1 MHRLNDNHSKDAYND
16 KRDTF
21 TAAVKPEMTVE
32 TRQIVLKE
40 DCAQGN
46 RLEVESRSG
55 VRSPNKIFPVEKR
68 NDDLVTQVASK
79 YVLGKAALSA
89 RWMRC

>member
-1 MHRLNDNHSKDAYND
+1 MTIIQRMAYND
-16 KRDTF
+16 KRDTC

-46 RLEVESRSG
+46 RLEVE
-55 VRSPNKIFPVEKR
+55 
-68 NDDLVTQVASK
+68 
-79 YVLGKAALSA
+79 
-89 RWMRC
+89 